1 MEVKYAQVDDFGVP
15 LGLPIAAYPNAF
27 LTPTLDFVA
36 SAACC
41 VGFKA
46 ATTILEDQFS

>member
-1 MEVKYAQVDDFGVP
+1 MEVKYAQVNDFWVS

-46 ATTILEDQFS
+46 ATTIPEEEFS

>member
-1 MEVKYAQVDDFGVP
+1 MEVQYVQVDDFGVP
-15 LGLPIAAYPNAF
+15 LGSPIAAYPNAF
-27 LTPTLDFVA
+27 LSPTLVFVA

-46 ATTILEDQFS
+46 ATTIPEEDFL